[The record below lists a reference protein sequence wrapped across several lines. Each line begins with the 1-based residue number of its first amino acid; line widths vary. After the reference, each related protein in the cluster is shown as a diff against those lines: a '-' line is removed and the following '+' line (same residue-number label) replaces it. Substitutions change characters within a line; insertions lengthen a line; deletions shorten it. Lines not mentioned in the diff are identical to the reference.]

1 MPDVIDTRWNGVAW
15 LCHCQMSI
23 DYMHS
28 SRMGACVVEH
38 GCCGVLSGVR
48 GRTSKNRVSQWA
60 PAVAG
65 PPWSSNS
72 APITS
77 GQPKKSRTVSITCG
91 DEIRR
96 PPSGCEVDGKPWGYP
111 AYLSNRALDT
121 PCMHPQPASAAVL
134 LHVQCTVTPQ
144 HSTAQHS
151 AMKFSRWT
159 QCMEVVVCG
168 V

>member
-1 MPDVIDTRWNGVAW
+1 M
-15 LCHCQMSI
+15 
-23 DYMHS
+23 
-28 SRMGACVVEH
+28 H
-38 GCCGVLSGVR
+38 GCLCCRARTHCPLEHACMGV
-48 GRTSKNRVSQWA
+48 RTSKNRVSQCA

-72 APITS
+72 APIRS

-96 PPSGCEVDGKPWGYP
+96 PPSFSMVDGKPWGYP

-121 PCMHPQPASAAVL
+121 PCRHPARRQAAVPL
-134 LHVQCTVTPQ
+134 CNQCTVTAQRSTAQ

-151 AMKFSRWT
+151 TAQQRPGRRRLGCRMKSSRWT